1 MSFPD
6 HLKVVQNGWSGKCN
20 GSLGHFEAI
29 LVLFGGFAKTEMGCS
44 PTNQTTPKMGK
55 HSFSEPGSLWSA
67 GAWCVSLVMHG
78 NTPCCP
84 HLYLGRGG

>member
-6 HLKVVQNGWSGKCN
+6 NLEVVQNGWSGKCN
-20 GSLGHFEAI
+20 GSLGYFEAI
-29 LVLFGGFAKTEMGCS
+29 LVLFGGFQKLKWVVHQ
-44 PTNQTTPKMGK
+44 PFNQPQDGK